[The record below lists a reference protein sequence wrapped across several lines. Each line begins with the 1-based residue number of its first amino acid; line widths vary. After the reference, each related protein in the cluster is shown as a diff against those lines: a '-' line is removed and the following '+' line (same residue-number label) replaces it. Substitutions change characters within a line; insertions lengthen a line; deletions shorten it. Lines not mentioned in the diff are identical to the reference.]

1 MVATKFTSPRTCAF
15 VYPCIFTTHVYTFF
29 STLLEV
35 KYRFGLRK
43 PERKRFVCL
52 PDEPLPSE
60 QIPSLADSTPAKR
73 SDDFGLSRNKCF
85 CFWVCAYIWVSV
97 LLTLINV
104 TTIFNFS
111 FTSVCTKC
119 CSPFIRT
126 YKKIDNVGQ
135 NWLMFN
141 ISIAAVLFIWSFYI
155 SIGMS
160 FNVDWKIYYSC
171 IQFLISRRRE
181 EHWKRL
187 GKVPEDLMTWEHVL
201 HQYIFLFEICLQ
213 QVSPQ
218 IFQLHI
224 SVGGFGP
231 IYEKKFKVDTD
242 LRFPYSMIRKH
253 SQSDILIKLS
263 CMPFVSWLFMQQNY
277 VQFDCDTQKHRKPT
291 TSTGANY

>member
-15 VYPCIFTTHVYTFF
+15 VYPCIFTIHVYTFF

-126 YKKIDNVGQ
+126 YKKID
-135 NWLMFN
+135 
-141 ISIAAVLFIWSFYI
+141 SIYQLQL
-155 SIGMS
+155 
-160 FNVDWKIYYSC
+160 C
-171 IQFLISRRRE
+171 C
-181 EHWKRL
+181 
-187 GKVPEDLMTWEHVL
+187 
-201 HQYIFLFEICLQ
+201 LFEVSILVLECL
-213 QVSPQ
+213 SML
-218 IFQLHI
+218 I
-224 SVGGFGP
+224 
-231 IYEKKFKVDTD
+231 EKFITHV
-242 LRFPYSMIRKH
+242 YN
-253 SQSDILIKLS
+253 
-263 CMPFVSWLFMQQNY
+263 SWSRVEEKN
-277 VQFDCDTQKHRKPT
+277 
-291 TSTGANY
+291 TGKDWEKYLKI